1 MKRIIAA
8 AVVALALIA
17 TAVVGA
23 APATADNSTRPV
35 QTTEFQHVHKVQL
48 LATSDFQVACLTM
61 DRDGRYTV
69 EKIDYVFR
77 VKVAKG
83 DAWHNAWVA
92 PDGFQFVIEPLWRQ
106 NQPWACTPLPA
117 RVPVPAAWANN

>member
-8 AVVALALIA
+8 AVAALALIA

-23 APATADNSTRPV
+23 APATADTRPV
-35 QTTEFQHVHKVQL
+35 QATEFQHVHKVQL
-48 LATSDFQVACLTM
+48 LTTSDFRVACLTM

-77 VKVAKG
+77 VKMSKG
-83 DAWHNAWVA
+83 DAWRNVWVA
-92 PDGFQFVIEPLWRQ
+92 PDGFQFVVEPLWRQ

-117 RVPVPAAWANN
+117 RVPVPAAWAND

>member
-35 QTTEFQHVHKVQL
+35 QTTFQHVHKVQL
-48 LATSDFQVACLTM
+48 LGTSDFRVACLTI

-77 VKVAKG
+77 VKMAKG
-83 DAWHNAWVA
+83 DAWRNVWVA

>member
-8 AVVALALIA
+8 AVVALALIV

-23 APATADNSTRPV
+23 APATADSTRPV

-48 LATSDFQVACLTM
+48 LATSDFRVACLTM

-77 VKVAKG
+77 VKMAKG
-83 DAWHNAWVA
+83 DAWRNVWVA

>member
-1 MKRIIAA
+1 M
-8 AVVALALIA
+8 
-17 TAVVGA
+17 
-23 APATADNSTRPV
+23 

-48 LATSDFQVACLTM
+48 LATSDFRVACLTM

-77 VKVAKG
+77 VKMAKG
-83 DAWHNAWVA
+83 DAWHNVWVA

-106 NQPWACTPLPA
+106 NQP
-117 RVPVPAAWANN
+117 